1 MLESLSNLMTFRC
14 PAVCLFNTFLSST
27 FLVTV
32 LTLDVIIKHH
42 PISYFAFLAFQ
53 GLVEK
58 SFWCFIFLSLSA
70 FLSELYKRRAY
81 LLSTFAHRPFQELIL
96 VFPAGGEG
104 PHQGGPEDEGL
115 RPKEELLGAQ
125 P

>member
-1 MLESLSNLMTFRC
+1 MTFRC
-14 PAVCLFNTFLSST
+14 PAVCIFNTFLSST

-42 PISYFAFLAFQ
+42 PISY
-53 GLVEK
+53 
-58 SFWCFIFLSLSA
+58 SA
-70 FLSELYKRRAY
+70 FWIGGKI
-81 LLSTFAHRPFQELIL
+81 IL

-104 PHQGGPEDEGL
+104 PHQGGPEEEGL

>member
-1 MLESLSNLMTFRC
+1 MQKQLKKLVLKILSNFMTFRC
-14 PAVCLFNTFLSST
+14 PAVCIFNTFLSST

-42 PISYFAFLAFQ
+42 PISY
-53 GLVEK
+53 
-58 SFWCFIFLSLSA
+58 CIFGFSRIGGK
-70 FLSELYKRRAY
+70 F
-81 LLSTFAHRPFQELIL
+81 IL

-104 PHQGGPEDEGL
+104 PHQGGPEEEGL

>member
-1 MLESLSNLMTFRC
+1 MTFRC
-14 PAVCLFNTFLSST
+14 PAVCIFNTFLSST

-42 PISYFAFLAFQ
+42 PISYSAFLAFQ

-58 SFWCFIFLSLSA
+58 I
-70 FLSELYKRRAY
+70 
-81 LLSTFAHRPFQELIL
+81 IL

-104 PHQGGPEDEGL
+104 PHQGGPEEEGL

>member
-1 MLESLSNLMTFRC
+1 MSLLNTTQYHTLHFW
-14 PAVCLFNTFLSST
+14 LFKDWWKNHFGVSFSFLCQPL
-27 FLVTV
+27 FLN
-32 LTLDVIIKHH
+32 
-42 PISYFAFLAFQ
+42 
-53 GLVEK
+53 
-58 SFWCFIFLSLSA
+58 C
-70 FLSELYKRRAY
+70 KRRAY

-104 PHQGGPEDEGL
+104 PHQGGPEEEGL